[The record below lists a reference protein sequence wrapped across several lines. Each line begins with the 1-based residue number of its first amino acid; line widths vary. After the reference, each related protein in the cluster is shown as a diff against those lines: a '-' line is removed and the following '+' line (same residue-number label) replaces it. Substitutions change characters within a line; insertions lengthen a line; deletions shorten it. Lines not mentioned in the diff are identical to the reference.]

1 MRFIGK
7 LIDNFHLFACR
18 GLIKCHFKL
27 HTWVLMEIV
36 IHRKKKYEVVIHGKK
51 KFGKNRIILYCKL
64 LNNY

>member
-27 HTWVLMEIV
+27 HTWVLMENV
-36 IHRKKKYEVVIHGKK
+36 IDKKKKYEAMIHGKK
-51 KFGKNRIILYCKL
+51 EIWEK
-64 LNNY
+64 